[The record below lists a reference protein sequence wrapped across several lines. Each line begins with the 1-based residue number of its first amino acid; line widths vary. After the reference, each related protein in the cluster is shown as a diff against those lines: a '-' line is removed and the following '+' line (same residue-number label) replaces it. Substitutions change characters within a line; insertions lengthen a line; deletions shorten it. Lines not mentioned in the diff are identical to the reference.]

1 VFLSV
6 LAVFLLFLTLALWCL
21 VPQETV
27 AKADLVVSE
36 YEEKMSLAAVYME
49 ALNNGAC
56 PAALLLTA
64 KLSKKGSG
72 GE

>member
-1 VFLSV
+1 M
-6 LAVFLLFLTLALWCL
+6 
-21 VPQETV
+21 PQETV
-27 AKADLVVSE
+27 AKADLVVRE